1 MLKLPN
7 NFKEKIINS
16 CGETGKQWL
25 ETVNNILEK
34 YQKQFNLENVHLI

>member
-7 NFKEKIINS
+7 NFKEKIINRY
-16 CGETGKQWL
+16 GETGKQWL